1 MRPCL
6 RSGPIALCVL
16 FVLRQNSAAAPPALP
31 ATTPA
36 CATDLRCRGHLAQ
49 AKELSQTGQPES
61 ALRELRQ
68 AYAVSADPRVL
79 ASIGLAQQKLGRYA
93 EALVD
98 YQQALAAV
106 PPSDALHR
114 ELSLP
119 IAETKAALHAA
130 QPKAPSPTT
139 APVVPEDKPPQLT
152 QNTQLT
158 QATATAPVQI
168 NNSNQLSVQIAAPGS
183 QPSEAANSPPAQ
195 RSGSSVHRWLWPTL
209 GGVVAS
215 AGIAIGLAIALR
227 PLTCEQGDACVG
239 LMSAGSALTA
249 FPSRADRARP

>member
-1 MRPCL
+1 MHPCL
-6 RSGPIALCVL
+6 RSGSIAICVL
-16 FVLRQNSAAAPPALP
+16 LVLRQNSAATPPDLP

-36 CATDLRCRGHLAQ
+36 CAADPRCRGHLAQ

-130 QPKAPSPTT
+130 QPKTQSPTA
-139 APVVPEDKPPQLT
+139 APVVSEGKPPT

-158 QATATAPVQI
+158 QNTATTPVQV
-168 NNSNQLSVQIAAPGS
+168 NNSNQLNVQIAAPGS

-249 FPSRADRARP
+249 FPPRADRAYP